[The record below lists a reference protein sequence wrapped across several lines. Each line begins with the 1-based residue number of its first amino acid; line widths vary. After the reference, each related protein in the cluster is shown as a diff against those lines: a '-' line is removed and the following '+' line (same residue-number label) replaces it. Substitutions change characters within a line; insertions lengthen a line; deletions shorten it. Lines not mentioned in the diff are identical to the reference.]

1 MVWWSFL
8 RDPSTQE
15 MARPMPDVVYELDEA
30 IAQAASRYYRL
41 VLLVGPHG
49 SGKTVAL
56 RRLAARDGTPLL
68 NLSREV
74 SQAMLAMTG
83 RQRATQADRLVRDLV
98 ANTDGGVVLLDDIEL
113 LFLPSL
119 QVDPLRVLQ
128 GASRNVVL
136 LAAWSGSFDGG
147 VLTYAAPDHPEY
159 RSYRDPDAAIVSVQ
173 KEPNNG
179 GAR

>member
-1 MVWWSFL
+1 
-8 RDPSTQE
+8 
-15 MARPMPDVVYELDEA
+15 MPDVVYELDEA